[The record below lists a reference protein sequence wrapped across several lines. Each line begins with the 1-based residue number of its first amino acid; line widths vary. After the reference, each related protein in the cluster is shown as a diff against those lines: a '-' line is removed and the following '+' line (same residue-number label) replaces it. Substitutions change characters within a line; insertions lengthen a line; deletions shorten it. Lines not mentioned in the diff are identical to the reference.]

1 MQPIHLEIAVICL
14 GILMLL
20 IESFSNGG
28 DRRGIGLLGIGGL
41 LAVLVASCFVRPD
54 FLPANS
60 PLAPFYS
67 VDAVA
72 LFFKQFSLLS
82 TLLVLVLALD
92 YAPVVERFVPAASKG
107 AGLGEFY
114 ALPVL
119 TCAGLM
125 FLVSAQDFIFLF
137 VSLELV
143 TIGFYVLVAYLRR
156 NSASLEAGVKYLI
169 LGALSTGVIVYGI
182 TWIYGLTGQTNFA
195 LIHAVLPQMIPVSYS
210 AVLFGLALVL
220 VALGFKIGA
229 FPFQFWIPDVYQG
242 APTPVTAF
250 LSVASKAAGFVVLY
264 RVVQTFLV
272 PGIAEKLLLVLAVL
286 SGATLLFG
294 NLAALVQKNFKRLMA
309 YSSVAHAGYLL
320 MGFASIGV
328 ATAEPAIFFYLVGY
342 LIMTFLAFG
351 VMVLVSGAVGSDEMS
366 SYNGLGRRS
375 PLLALAMLI
384 SMLSLAGIPFTVG
397 FFAKFFIFETAI
409 RAGLYWLVGIGL
421 LSVAC
426 GFYYYLK
433 IARAMYWMPPNETPG
448 EGTLAVSPLTAA
460 MLLGL
465 AVATFVL
472 GVYPEFVLRIF
483 AGSF

>member
-14 GILMLL
+14 GLL
-20 IESFSNGG
+20 LLLLESFSNGG
-28 DRRGIGLLGIGGL
+28 DRRWIGLLGIGGL
-41 LAVLVASCFVRPD
+41 LVVGIASIWVQPGS
-54 FLPANS
+54 LPANS
-60 PLAPFYS
+60 PLAPFYAVDS
-67 VDAVA
+67 VAI
-72 LFFKQFSLLS
+72 FFKQFSLLA

-92 YAPVVERFVPAASKG
+92 FAPVVERFVPGANKG

-169 LGALSTGVIVYGI
+169 LGALSTGIIVYGI
-182 TWIYGLTGQTNFA
+182 TWIYGMTGQTNFA
-195 LIHAVLPQMIPVSYS
+195 LIHAVLPKMIPVSYP
-210 AVLFGLALVL
+210 AVLFGLALVI

-272 PGIAEKLLLVLAVL
+272 PGIADKLLLVLAVL

-351 VMVLVSGAVGSDEMS
+351 VMTVVSVSIGSDEIS
-366 SYNGLGRRS
+366 SFNGLGRRS
-375 PLLALAMLI
+375 PLLALAMLV

-409 RAGLYWLVGIGL
+409 RAGLYWLVAIGL

-433 IARAMYWMPPNETPG
+433 IARAMYWLPSSEATGDAAP
-448 EGTLAVSPLTAA
+448 AVSPLTCWMLIGLMAA
-460 MLLGL
+460 
-465 AVATFVL
+465 TCVL
-472 GVYPEFVLRIF
+472 GVYPNLILRIF
-483 AGSF
+483 AGS